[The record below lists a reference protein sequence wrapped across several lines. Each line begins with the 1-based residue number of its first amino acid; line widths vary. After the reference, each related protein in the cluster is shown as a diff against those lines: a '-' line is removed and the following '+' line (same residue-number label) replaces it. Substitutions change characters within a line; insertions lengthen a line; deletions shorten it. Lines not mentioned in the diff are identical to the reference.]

1 MCSRSRRPRRR
12 PTLPAV
18 LALTCAA
25 ALALAA
31 PAGARTFFV
40 SGHQIPADQTSLMRG
55 GLLGTWT
62 VTPPFLPYEQPV
74 SQVPL
79 LLRFPG
85 TESFVGCLNRH
96 RDSSCRHDP
105 KGTLT
110 FYMDTWFL
118 ATPQATPENPLGVWG
133 ACVHPVISGT
143 EDFAGAQGVITMID
157 TYTPD
162 GVYIDT
168 RYDGN
173 IILPDKGG
181 AAAPPQALTG
191 PPAQSAAAPLARA
204 ARAPHHG
211 CGTA

>member
-1 MCSRSRRPRRR
+1 MCSRPRRFCR
-12 PTLPAV
+12 RATLPAV
-18 LALTCAA
+18 LALACAA
-25 ALALAA
+25 VLALVA

-40 SGHQIPADQTSLMRG
+40 SGHQIPADQTTLMRG

-62 VTPPFLPYEQPV
+62 VTDITLPVEQPI
-74 SQVPL
+74 SAIPL
-79 LLRFPG
+79 LGRVTG

-96 RDSSCRHDP
+96 RDWSCRHDP

-110 FYMDTWFL
+110 FYMDTWGL
-118 ATPQATPENPLGVWG
+118 ATPQYTPENPLSFWG

-181 AAAPPQALTG
+181 AAAPPQALSG

-204 ARAPHHG
+204 GVSRRA

>member
-1 MCSRSRRPRRR
+1 MCSRPRRFRRR

-18 LALTCAA
+18 LALVCAA
-25 ALALAA
+25 GLALAA

-40 SGHQIPADQTSLMRG
+40 SGHQIPAGQTTLMRG

-62 VTPPFLPYEQPV
+62 VTDAAPFELPV
-74 SQVPL
+74 SQLPL
-79 LLRFPG
+79 MFRVTG

-96 RDSSCRHDP
+96 RDWSCRHDP

-110 FYMDTWFL
+110 FYMDTWGL
-118 ATPQATPENPLGVWG
+118 VTPQFTPEVPLLMWG
-133 ACVHPVISGT
+133 ACVHPVTSG
-143 EDFAGAQGVITMID
+143 DGAFKDAQGVITMID

-181 AAAPPQALTG
+181 AAAPPQGLSG
-191 PPAQSAAAPLARA
+191 PPAQSSAAPLARA
-204 ARAPHHG
+204 ARASHHG

>member
-1 MCSRSRRPRRR
+1 MCSHHRAFRRR

-18 LALTCAA
+18 LALACAA
-25 ALALAA
+25 GLALAA
-31 PAGARTFFV
+31 PAGARTYFV
-40 SGHQIPADQTSLMRG
+40 SGHQIPAGQTTLMRG

-62 VTPPFLPYEQPV
+62 TGTPTFDQPV
-74 SQVPL
+74 SQLPL
-79 LLRFPG
+79 LFRVTG

-110 FYMDTWFL
+110 FYNDTWFL
-118 ATPQATPENPLGVWG
+118 ATPQATPEKPLGVWG

-143 EDFAGAQGVITMID
+143 GDFAGAQGVITMID
-157 TYTPD
+157 TYRPD

-181 AAAPPQALTG
+181 AAAPPQALSEPT
-191 PPAQSAAAPLARA
+191 AQSAAAPLARSA
-204 ARAPHHG
+204 GVSHRG